1 LVEGQ
6 GSSTGVS
13 PEDRVLIS
21 DEWIG
26 GRRCTK
32 WPGGGLEFGEGPRDC
47 APREALEELGQ
58 AIELGPLVHA
68 TGGCVRSQW
77 KPEEQ
82 VLCYYYLA
90 HLQGPAAFRMATEPF
105 DFEGDAVQSF
115 RWEKA
120 GDLNPEAFS
129 FGTDREA
136 WQVLTA
142 GWSGL

>member
-1 LVEGQ
+1 MRRFNVRVYFFLVEGE
-6 GSSTGVS
+6 GGFTDIS

-47 APREALEELGQ
+47 AQREALEELGQ
-58 AIELGPLVHA
+58 AIELG
-68 TGGCVRSQW
+68 
-77 KPEEQ
+77 Q

-90 HLQGPAAFRMATEPF
+90 RLKGPAAFRMATEPF